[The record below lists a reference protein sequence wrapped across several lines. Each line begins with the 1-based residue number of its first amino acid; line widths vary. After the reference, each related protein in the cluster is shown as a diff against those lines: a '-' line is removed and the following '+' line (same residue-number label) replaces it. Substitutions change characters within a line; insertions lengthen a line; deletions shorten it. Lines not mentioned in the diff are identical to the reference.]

1 VTGRSF
7 AHSAIRR
14 DMIIDRD
21 RSQLLVLDLQ
31 VKMLTAIHDHGQ
43 VLENVVWLVRA
54 AQKIGVP
61 VAATE
66 QYAKG
71 LGPTVPEVR
80 ALLPDGAIAGKTRF
94 SCVAAECLGGLPGAD
109 RAQVILTGVEAHV
122 CLLQTALELLEEG
135 KEVYVVAD
143 GVGARRAFDRDMAV
157 ARMRQEG
164 VRIVT
169 KEMVVFEWLGE
180 SDTPLFR
187 AVSKEFFR
195 P

>member
-1 VTGRSF
+1 
-7 AHSAIRR
+7 
-14 DMIIDRD
+14 M
-21 RSQLLVLDLQ
+21 
-31 VKMLTAIHDHGQ
+31 MPAIHDRDAL
-43 VLENVVWLVRA
+43 VSNIVWLVRA
-54 AQKIGVP
+54 AQKMGVP

-71 LGPTVPEVR
+71 LGPLIPEVR
-80 ALLPDGAIAGKTRF
+80 GLLADSAVAAKSKF
-94 SCVAAECLGGLPGAD
+94 SCVAAECLTGLPGAD
-109 RAQVILTGVEAHV
+109 RAQVILIGVETHV

-143 GVGARRAFDRDMAV
+143 AVGSRRTFDRDV
-157 ARMRQEG
+157 AIQRMRKEG

-169 KEMVVFEWLGE
+169 REMVVFEWLGE
-180 SDTPLFR
+180 ADTPLFR